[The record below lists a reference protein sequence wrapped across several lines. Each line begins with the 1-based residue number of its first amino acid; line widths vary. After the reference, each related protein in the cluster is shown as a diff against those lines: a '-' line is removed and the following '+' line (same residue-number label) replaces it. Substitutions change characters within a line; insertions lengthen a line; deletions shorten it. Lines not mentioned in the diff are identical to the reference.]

1 MPTSD
6 TQLQQLVIN
15 VGTTAQ
21 LEAAMQGGTITSDM
35 LSISTDG
42 ATYSG
47 HDNKSITQNSSDEL
61 QTVGVIDQNAT
72 TTAIKTWTGTKAQY
86 DALLSGGTVD
96 NNTLYNITDDANPVQ
111 NLLET
116 IYPVGSI
123 YIGTMAVCPLS
134 ALFGTWELV
143 AGGRVLQGSDSNH
156 LANTTIEAGLPNITG
171 DAAAS
176 SGYGVLGS
184 SPDVSGC
191 FKGGTSTGG
200 TLGGASVAGRKLDF
214 DASLSNSIY
223 GNSNTVQPPAF
234 VVNIWKRTA

>member
-1 MPTSD
+1 MPTTD

-21 LEAAMQGGTITSDM
+21 LEAAMQGGSITSDM

-86 DALLSGGTVD
+86 DALVSGGTVD
-96 NNTLYNITDDANPVQ
+96 SNTLYNITDDSDITLD
-111 NLLET
+111 LLQT
-116 IYPVGSI
+116 VYPVGSI

-143 AGGRVLQGSDSNH
+143 AGGRVLQGSDANH
-156 LANTTIEAGLPNITG
+156 SAGSTIEAGLPNITG
-171 DAAAS
+171 FTDWWS
-176 SGYGVLGS
+176 YGTGTNNPTGAFFTS
-184 SPDVSGC
+184 ITANNSPDSGSNP
-191 FKGGTSTGG
+191 GQ
-200 TLGGASVAGRKLDF
+200 LLNF
-214 DASLSNSIY
+214 DASRSSSIY
-223 GNSNTVQPPAF
+223 GNSTTVQPPAF

>member
-1 MPTSD
+1 MPTTD

-86 DALLSGGTVD
+86 DALVSGGTVD
-96 NNTLYNITDDANPVQ
+96 SNTLYNITDDADLTQV
-111 NLLET
+111 LLET
-116 IYPVGSI
+116 IYPVGAI
-123 YIGTMAVCPLS
+123 YIGTMAICPLS
-134 ALFGTWELV
+134 ALFGTWTLV
-143 AGGRVLQGSDSNH
+143 SSGRVLQGADVNH
-156 LANTTIEAGLPNITG
+156 LAGTTIEAGLPNITG
-171 DAAAS
+171 DTGVGGSVIDSYAGAFYKTTKKFMY
-176 SGYGVLGS
+176 SG
-184 SPDVSGC
+184 
-191 FKGGTSTGG
+191 STA
-200 TLGGASVAGRKLDF
+200 TEPNEISF
-214 DASLSNSIY
+214 DASKSNSIY
-223 GNSNTVQPPAF
+223 GNSTTVQPPAF
-234 VVNIWKRTA
+234 VVNIWQRTA